1 MPRKFWNTRLFIVAH
16 SEQSIISSRDFVTV
30 TKLDIIFTITC
41 YRVRTQNT
49 NCSPAVEKAYV
60 DWDKGVVAWIVTYNR
75 FWIKKKVPVNPEVVI
90 LPSNLVKKK
99 NKKRKIRT
107 RERRITKGREGCYKE
122 IYTVSGRC

>member
-30 TKLDIIFTITC
+30 TKLDIIVTITC

-60 DWDKGVVAWIVTYNR
+60 DWDKGVVAGMVTYNR

-99 NKKRKIRT
+99 QKAKNQNTRK
-107 RERRITKGREGCYKE
+107 ENNEG
-122 IYTVSGRC
+122 T

>member
-41 YRVRTQNT
+41 YWVRTQNT

-60 DWDKGVVAWIVTYNR
+60 DWDKGVVAGIVTYNR

-99 NKKRKIRT
+99 TKSEKSEHKKG
-107 RERRITKGREGCYKE
+107 E
-122 IYTVSGRC
+122 